1 MKTLICLAL
10 IVVASHSASATTVS
24 FLKNSVYKIDST
36 NKVTATLNDKVE
48 SNTQVGTGEQ
58 SMCELSLDDKSV
70 TRIGANAVFTF
81 VEQERLVKCDKGTF
95 LVSKDPETETMTV
108 TTGSVTA
115 AVNGSTVMF
124 DVRGDA
130 THVAVAETTTG
141 VVVTD
146 KNGKSMTLQSGEG
159 ISATPS
165 GMASAAP
172 KSVDVKDLTSSSPL
186 FTEAGL
192 APLANDALIKGVASA
207 QASAKAAGMSFTSEI
222 NDVVAGRIDSATALA
237 RAGGMDTPGAD
248 VADIDTAAGGEAA
261 GSNAPA
267 GSGAGAISG
276 SQQFNP
282 QLNPQFNPNLVPPV
296 TSSPNPSQ
304 ATPTGSDLTPGDRPN
319 LIPTPGR

>member
-1 MKTLICLAL
+1 
-10 IVVASHSASATTVS
+10 
-24 FLKNSVYKIDST
+24 
-36 NKVTATLNDKVE
+36 
-48 SNTQVGTGEQ
+48 
-58 SMCELSLDDKSV
+58 
-70 TRIGANAVFTF
+70 
-81 VEQERLVKCDKGTF
+81 
-95 LVSKDPETETMTV
+95 
-108 TTGSVTA
+108 
-115 AVNGSTVMF
+115 MF

-159 ISATPS
+159 ISATPA
-165 GMASAAP
+165 GMASATP
-172 KSVDVKDLTSSSPL
+172 RSVDVKDLTSSPL

-192 APLANDALIKGVASA
+192 APLANSALIKGVVSA

-237 RAGGMDTPGAD
+237 RANGMDTPG
-248 VADIDTAAGGEAA
+248 VEVPDIDTAAGGEAA

-282 QLNPQFNPNLVPPV
+282 LMNPNLVPPV
-296 TSSPNPSQ
+296 NSKPNPFE
-304 ATPTGSDLTPGDRPN
+304 ATP
-319 LIPTPGR
+319 I

>member
-10 IVVASHSASATTVS
+10 LAVASHSASATTVS
-24 FLKNSVYKIDST
+24 FLKNSVYKLDNT
-36 NKVTATLNDKVE
+36 NQVAAVLNDKVE
-48 SNTQVGTGEQ
+48 SNTQVGTGAQ
-58 SMCELSLDDKSV
+58 SMCELSLDDKSI

-146 KNGKSMTLQSGEG
+146 KNGKSITLQSGEG
-159 ISATPS
+159 ISATPA
-165 GMASAAP
+165 GMASATP
-172 KSVDVKDLTSSSPL
+172 RSVDVKDLTSSPL

-192 APLANDALIKGVASA
+192 APLANNALIKGVVSA
-207 QASAKAAGMSFTSEI
+207 QESAKAAGISFTSEI

-237 RAGGMDTPGAD
+237 KAGGMDTPGAD
-248 VADIDTAAGGEAA
+248 VPDIDTAA

-296 TSSPNPSQ
+296 TSSPNPLQ
-304 ATPTGSDLTPGDRPN
+304 ATPTGSNLTPGDRPN
-319 LIPTPGR
+319 LIPSPGR

>member
-10 IVVASHSASATTVS
+10 LAVASHSASATTVS
-24 FLKNSVYKIDST
+24 FLKNSVYKLDNT

-95 LVSKDPETETMTV
+95 LVSKDPETDTMTV

-159 ISATPS
+159 ISATPA
-165 GMASAAP
+165 GMASATP
-172 KSVDVKDLTSSSPL
+172 RSVDVKDLTFSPL

-192 APLANDALIKGVASA
+192 APLANNALIKGVTSA
-207 QASAKAAGMSFTSEI
+207 QASAKAAGISFTSEI

-237 RAGGMDTPGAD
+237 RAGGMDVSCVD
-248 VADIDTAAGGEAA
+248 VPDIDTAAGGEAA

-296 TSSPNPSQ
+296 TSSPLPSL
-304 ATPTGSDLTPGDRPN
+304 ATPIGSDITPY
-319 LIPTPGR
+319 PGR

>member
-1 MKTLICLAL
+1 MRTLICLAL
-10 IVVASHSASATTVS
+10 IAVASHSASATTVS
-24 FLKNSVYKIDST
+24 FLKNSVYKLDNT
-36 NKVTATLNDKVE
+36 NKVTAVLNDRVE

-70 TRIGANAVFTF
+70 TRIGANAVFSF

-95 LVSKDPETETMTV
+95 LVSKDPATETMTV

-124 DVRGDA
+124 DVRGDT

-159 ISATPS
+159 ISATPN
-165 GMASAAP
+165 GMASSAP
-172 KSVDVKDLTSSSPL
+172 RSVDVKDLTSSSPL

-207 QASAKAAGMSFTSEI
+207 QESAKAAGMSFTSEI

-237 RAGGMDTPGAD
+237 RAGGMDVPGAD
-248 VADIDTAAGGEAA
+248 VPDIDTAAGGEAA

-267 GSGAGAISG
+267 GSGAGAISS

-282 QLNPQFNPNLVPPV
+282 LMNPNLVPPV
-296 TSSPNPSQ
+296 TSSPNLPE
-304 ATPTGSDLTPGDRPN
+304 ATP
-319 LIPTPGR
+319 I

>member
-10 IVVASHSASATTVS
+10 IAVASHSASATTVS
-24 FLKNSVYKIDST
+24 FLKNSVYKLDNT
-36 NKVTATLNDKVE
+36 NKVTAVLNDKVE
-48 SNTQVGTGEQ
+48 SNTQVGTGAQ

-95 LVSKDPETETMTV
+95 LVSKDPATETMTV
-108 TTGSVTA
+108 VTGSVTA

-124 DVRGDA
+124 DVTGDA

-159 ISATPS
+159 ISATPA
-165 GMASAAP
+165 GLASATP
-172 KSVDVKDLTSSSPL
+172 RSVDVKDLTSSPL

-192 APLANDALIKGVASA
+192 APLANNALIKGVASA
-207 QASAKAAGMSFTSEI
+207 QNIAKQAGASFTSEI

-248 VADIDTAAGGEAA
+248 VHDIDTAAGGEAA

-282 QLNPQFNPNLVPPV
+282 LMNPLLNPNLVPPV
-296 TSSPNPSQ
+296 TSSPLPSL
-304 ATPTGSDLTPGDRPN
+304 ATPIGSDITPY
-319 LIPTPGR
+319 PGR

>member
-1 MKTLICLAL
+1 MRTLICLAL
-10 IVVASHSASATTVS
+10 IAVASHSASATTVS
-24 FLKNSVYKIDST
+24 FLKNSVYKLDNT
-36 NKVTATLNDKVE
+36 NKVTAVLNDKVE

-70 TRIGANAVFTF
+70 TRIGANAVFSF

-165 GMASAAP
+165 GMVSSAP
-172 KSVDVKDLTSSSPL
+172 RSVDVKDLTSSSPL

-237 RAGGMDTPGAD
+237 RAGGMDAPGAD
-248 VADIDTAAGGEAA
+248 VPDIDTAAGGEAA

-282 QLNPQFNPNLVPPV
+282 SMNPLLNPNLVPPV
-296 TSSPNPSQ
+296 TSSPLPAL
-304 ATPTGSDLTPGDRPN
+304 ATPIGSDVTPY
-319 LIPTPGR
+319 PGR

>member
-1 MKTLICLAL
+1 MIKLLTTLVALAL
-10 IVVASHSASATTVS
+10 MGHSAFASVVS
-24 FLKNSVYKIDST
+24 FVKNDVYSIKDT
-36 NKVTATLNDKVE
+36 NKVTTTLNDKVE
-48 SNTQVGTGEQ
+48 PDTQIGTGAQ

-95 LVSKDPETETMTV
+95 LVSKDPATDTMTV

-124 DVRGDA
+124 DVTGDA

-146 KNGKSMTLQSGEG
+146 KNGKSITLQSGEG
-159 ISATPS
+159 ISATPA
-165 GMASAAP
+165 GMASATP
-172 KSVDVKDLTSSSPL
+172 RSVDVKDLTSSPL

-237 RAGGMDTPGAD
+237 KAGGMDTPGAD
-248 VADIDTAAGGEAA
+248 VPDIDTAAGGEAA

-267 GSGAGAISG
+267 GSGAGDISG

-282 QLNPQFNPNLVPPV
+282 LMNPNLVPPV
-296 TSSPNPSQ
+296 TSSPNPSL
-304 ATPTGSDLTPGDRPN
+304 ATPIGSDLGPP
-319 LIPTPGR
+319 LGR

>member
-1 MKTLICLAL
+1 MRILICLAL
-10 IVVASHSASATTVS
+10 IAVASHSACATTVS
-24 FLKNSVYKIDST
+24 FLKNSVYKIDNT
-36 NKVTATLNDKVE
+36 NQVAAILNDKVE
-48 SNTQVGTGEQ
+48 SNTQVGTGAQ
-58 SMCELSLDDKSV
+58 SMCELSLDDKSI

-95 LVSKDPETETMTV
+95 LVSKDPETETMTI

-124 DVRGDA
+124 DVTGDA

-159 ISATPS
+159 ISATPT

-172 KSVDVKDLTSSSPL
+172 RSVDVKDLTSSSPL

-207 QASAKAAGMSFTSEI
+207 QESAKAAGMSFASEI

-237 RAGGMDTPGAD
+237 RAGGMDVPG
-248 VADIDTAAGGEAA
+248 VDIDTAAGAETAA
-261 GSNAPA
+261 SNNNSTPP
-267 GSGAGAISG
+267 
-276 SQQFNP
+276 NTP
-282 QLNPQFNPNLVPPV
+282 QPNLQQVPPV
-296 TSSPNPSQ
+296 NSRPNPFE
-304 ATPTGSDLTPGDRPN
+304 ATP
-319 LIPTPGR
+319 I

>member
-10 IVVASHSASATTVS
+10 IAVASHSACATSVS
-24 FLKNSVYKIDST
+24 FLKNSVYKIDNT

-48 SNTQVGTGEQ
+48 SNTQVGTGAQ
-58 SMCELSLDDKSV
+58 SMCELSLDDKSI

-95 LVSKDPETETMTV
+95 LVSKDPATETMTV

-124 DVRGDA
+124 DVTGDA

-146 KNGKSMTLQSGEG
+146 KNGKSITLQSGEG
-159 ISATPS
+159 ISATPN

-207 QASAKAAGMSFTSEI
+207 QESAKAAGMSFTSEI

-237 RAGGMDTPGAD
+237 RASGMDAPGAD
-248 VADIDTAAGGEAA
+248 VPDIDTAAGGEAV

-282 QLNPQFNPNLVPPV
+282 LLNPNLVPPV
-296 TSSPNPSQ
+296 TSSPLPSL
-304 ATPTGSDLTPGDRPN
+304 ATPIGSDITPY
-319 LIPTPGR
+319 PGR

>member
-10 IVVASHSASATTVS
+10 LVVANHSASASTVS
-24 FLKNSVYKIDST
+24 FLKNSVYRIDNT

-58 SMCELSLDDKSV
+58 SMCELSLYDKSV
-70 TRIGANAVFTF
+70 TRIGANAVFSF

-95 LVSKDPETETMTV
+95 LVSKDPETETITV

-115 AVNGSTVMF
+115 AINGSTVMF
-124 DVRGDA
+124 DVTGDA

-146 KNGKSMTLQSGEG
+146 KNGKSVTLQSGEG
-159 ISATPS
+159 ISATPA
-165 GMASAAP
+165 GMASATP
-172 KSVDVKDLTSSSPL
+172 RSVDVKDLTSSPL

-192 APLANDALIKGVASA
+192 APLANNALIKGVTSA
-207 QASAKAAGMSFTSEI
+207 QESAKAAGMSFTSEI

-237 RAGGMDTPGAD
+237 RAGGMDVPGVD
-248 VADIDTAAGGEAA
+248 VPDIDTAAGGEAA

-282 QLNPQFNPNLVPPV
+282 LMNPNLVPPV
-296 TSSPNPSQ
+296 NSKPNPFE
-304 ATPTGSDLTPGDRPN
+304 ATP
-319 LIPTPGR
+319 I

>member
-10 IVVASHSASATTVS
+10 LAVASHSASATTVS
-24 FLKNSVYKIDST
+24 FLKNSVYKLDNT

-70 TRIGANAVFTF
+70 TRIGANAVFSF

-95 LVSKDPETETMTV
+95 LVSKDPETDTMTV

-159 ISATPS
+159 ISATPN
-165 GMASAAP
+165 GMASATP
-172 KSVDVKDLTSSSPL
+172 RSVDVKDLTSSPL

-192 APLANDALIKGVASA
+192 APLANNALIKGVTSA
-207 QASAKAAGMSFTSEI
+207 QESAKAAGMSFTSEI

-237 RAGGMDTPGAD
+237 RASGMDAPGAD

-261 GSNAPA
+261 GNTAPA
-267 GSGAGAISG
+267 GSGAGSISG

-282 QLNPQFNPNLVPPV
+282 LMNPLLNPNLIPPV

-304 ATPTGSDLTPGDRPN
+304 ATPTGSNLTPGDRPN
-319 LIPTPGR
+319 LIPSPGR

>member
-1 MKTLICLAL
+1 MRTLICLAL
-10 IVVASHSASATTVS
+10 LAVASHSASATTVS
-24 FLKNSVYKIDST
+24 FLKNSVYRIDNT
-36 NKVTATLNDKVE
+36 NQVAAVLNDKVE

-70 TRIGANAVFTF
+70 TRIGANAVFSF

-248 VADIDTAAGGEAA
+248 VPDIDTAAGGEAA
-261 GSNAPA
+261 GNSASV

-282 QLNPQFNPNLVPPV
+282 LMNPLLNPNLVPPV

-304 ATPTGSDLTPGDRPN
+304 ATPTGSDLTPGDGPN
-319 LIPTPGR
+319 FTPPSGR